1 MKRAGALLA
10 LLLLVLSGTVTRA
23 TADDDTLRIVV
34 IPVDGMAEVYYA
46 RDMGFFKKAGLD
58 VEIQPITN
66 GAAIISA
73 VVSGAADIGGSNVSS
88 IAIAYKQHIPLTIVG
103 TGGVYNTAA
112 PTSICMV
119 AKNSLLR
126 SAKDLNGKIVGTNG
140 LRNIAEF
147 APRAWI
153 DKNGG
158 DSSTVK
164 FVELPFSDM
173 GTALTEGRIDA
184 AVVIEPFI
192 PDAMAGGRL
201 LSNCFDGVAT
211 RYALTGF
218 FATSAWAKAHP
229 SVVARFQDVMRSTAL
244 WAKNNHAA
252 SAAILSKETHVAPEL
267 IGRATRSEYGTDLD
281 AALFQPVIDVTAKYG
296 GLFTSFPA
304 SELLYVRPAGR

>member
-1 MKRAGALLA
+1 MLRKCWPFFALLMLA
-10 LLLLVLSGTVTRA
+10 FSVTPRHA
-23 TADDDTLRIVV
+23 TAEDDTLRIVV

-46 RDMGFFKKAGLD
+46 REMGFFKKAGLN
-58 VEIQPITN
+58 VEIAPITN

-103 TGGVYNTAA
+103 VGGVYNTAA

-119 AKNSLLR
+119 AKNSPLR
-126 SAKDLNGKIVGTNG
+126 SARDLNGKVVGTNG

-218 FATSAWAKAHP
+218 FATSDWAKSHA
-229 SVVARFQDVMRSTAL
+229 SAVAKFQDVMRATAI
-244 WAKNNHAA
+244 WARSNHAA
-252 SAAILSKETHVAPEL
+252 SAAILSKETHVALEL
-267 IGRATRSEYGTDLD
+267 IGRATRSDYGTDLD
-281 AALFQPVIDVTAKYG
+281 PALFQPVIDVTAKYL
-296 GLFTSFPA
+296 GLFAPFPA
-304 SELLYVRPAGR
+304 TELLYARPGR